1 MTKKLPSVIILIS
14 ITDDCKIVILK
25 LKKTTMEQ
33 QEYRAILQ
41 EMILEIKSVRVVIAK
56 KINHTVVQLYW
67 NIGKLLFEK
76 QVIEGY
82 GKSVVERL
90 AIDLKAEFPTYGFSS
105 RYLWEMK
112 RFYETYY
119 QADPKLKQAV
129 SVLPW
134 GHTILLM
141 QKVKNEEE
149 ALFYATKSS
158 ELAWSRNILLN
169 FIKADA
175 YRNSLLMP
183 SQNNFGQ
190 TLAEHLQEQADEIVK
205 SRYNLAFLGVAQALK
220 EMELE
225 KKLVEKIR
233 FFMLELGTGFA
244 FIGNQYKVN
253 LNEKEYF
260 IDLLFFQRNLRALV
274 AIELKIGDFK
284 PEYVG
289 KMGFYLSLLDRYVKN
304 ADENPS
310 IGIILCANKDTL
322 EVDIALQNA
331 NSPIAVADYQL
342 YFPQENIKKWIE
354 NEMKNPNV

>member
-1 MTKKLPSVIILIS
+1 MVR
-14 ITDDCKIVILK
+14 KIENAN
-25 LKKTTMEQ
+25 MEN
-33 QEYRAILQ
+33 QEYSDMLQ
-41 EMILEIKSVRVVIAK
+41 EMILEIKSTRVVLAQK
-56 KINHTVVQLYW
+56 VNHTIVQLYW
-67 NIGKLLFEK
+67 NIGKQLFEK
-76 QVIEGY
+76 KVVEGY

-90 AIDLKAEFPTYGFSS
+90 ATDLKAEFPTYGFSS

-112 RFYETYY
+112 RFYETYH

-141 QKVKNEEE
+141 QKIKHEEE

-158 ELAWSRNILLN
+158 ELGWSRNVLLN

-175 YRNSLLMP
+175 YRNSFLIP
-183 SQNNFGQ
+183 SQNNFEQ
-190 TLAEHLQEQADEIVK
+190 TLPEHLQEQADAIFK
-205 SRYNLAFLGVAQALK
+205 SRYNLAFLGVAQPLK

-225 KKLVEKIR
+225 RKLVEKIR
-233 FFMLELGTGFA
+233 FFMLELGAGFA
-244 FIGNQYKVN
+244 FIGNQYKLS

-260 IDLLFFQRNLRALV
+260 IDLLFFQRNLRTLV

-289 KMGFYLSLLDRYVKN
+289 KMGFYLSLLDKYVKN
-304 ADENPS
+304 PDENPS

-342 YFPQENIKKWIE
+342 YFPQENIKKLIE
-354 NEMKNPNV
+354 NEIKNIS